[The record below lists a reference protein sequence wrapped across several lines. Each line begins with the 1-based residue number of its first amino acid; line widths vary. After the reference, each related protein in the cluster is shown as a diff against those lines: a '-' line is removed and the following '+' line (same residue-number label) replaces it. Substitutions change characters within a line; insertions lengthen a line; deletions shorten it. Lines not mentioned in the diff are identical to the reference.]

1 MNSKSNR
8 YTEIESVRTFLS
20 KGPDLTDC
28 IVQGLDLSG
37 LDLSDIAVKG
47 AVFLG
52 CTFQNDE
59 DSLTLQAKGA
69 TVFPVFKDLPYN
81 PYRGTLYSWQELLDG
96 HETKAGS
103 VDLRI
108 YEHFQSARSGPSE
121 DIVECLAQRI
131 HDHAVDDALTELLQ
145 GRKPV
150 GIMGGHSTLRTDP
163 VFARVAIV
171 AQGLTRAGFFV
182 VSGGGPGVMEAAN
195 LGAYLAPYGA
205 EAVEQALKML
215 AEAPHY
221 TDDGYTEAALAVLER
236 YPDGAESLAIPT
248 WFYGH
253 EPSNV
258 FGSAIAKYFANS
270 LREDGLLA
278 IATYGVI
285 YAPGSAGTLQEV
297 FMDLCQNHYA
307 TFEVVSPMVFMDHAA
322 YEERIPLWQ
331 LLQTFSKGRGYQS
344 YMALEEDPEAIV
356 SFIESH
362 PPVRP
367 EELSGPSA

>member
-1 MNSKSNR
+1 MISTNR
-8 YTEIESVRTFLS
+8 YTEIESVKSFLS
-20 KGPDLTDC
+20 TEPNLTDC
-28 IVQGLDLSG
+28 VMQGLDLSE
-37 LDLSDIAVKG
+37 LDLSHVCVKG

-52 CTFQNDE
+52 CTFAE
-59 DSLTLQAKGA
+59 DADAVALQAKGA
-69 TVFPVFKDLPYN
+69 TIFPAFNNLPYN
-81 PYRGTLYSWQELLDG
+81 PYRGALYSWQELLDG
-96 HETKAGS
+96 HDTKAGS

-108 YEHFQSARSGPSE
+108 YKHFQSARSGAAE
-121 DIVECLAQRI
+121 DILECLAQRI
-131 HDHAVDDALTELLQ
+131 HDHAVDDALTELLH

-163 VFARVAIV
+163 VFARVAAV

-195 LGAYLAPYGA
+195 LGAYLAPHGS
-205 EAVEQALKML
+205 EAVEDALALL

-221 TDDGYTEAALAVLER
+221 TDVGYTEAALAVLER
-236 YPDGAESLAIPT
+236 YPDGAESLAVPT

-278 IATYGVI
+278 IATCGVV

-307 TFEVVSPMVFMDHAA
+307 TFEVVSPMVFMDRAA
-322 YEERIPLWQ
+322 YEERLPLWQ
-331 LLQTFSKGRGYQS
+331 MLQTFSKGRGYQS

-367 EELSGPSA
+367 EELSEPTG